1 MEIQLTEKQ
10 ELAFEA
16 MKKGKNVFL
25 TGPAGSGKSFVLKNF
40 IEWYKQEK
48 ETESK
53 KIYITSTTGLSA
65 SLIEGTTI
73 HSYSGI
79 GTGQKDIND
88 IYKNIIKFSNSYK
101 KRWLETG
108 VLIIDEISMME
119 ANIFDKLEILAKKI
133 RKSDE
138 PFGGIQVILS
148 GDFLQLPPVKSTTF
162 CFEAISWDIVIDK
175 VFYFDK
181 IIRQSDENLQ
191 EVLNNI
197 RVGIVNDRVKALL
210 NSCLNKKLE
219 HPSGIIPTH
228 LFSKRDVVINYN
240 TVELQKLID
249 EGRETHAYTA
259 EYIFPEKKKLTD
271 EGKEFLINLINTNR
285 AIDDTLTFSVNT
297 QVMLITNKINGLS
310 AEEASD
316 MKSTIFNG
324 SRGIITGFEIGA
336 YGKKYPIVNFLSGKT
351 LTIRPH
357 TFEYQS
363 DKNTIGKVQIP
374 LILAW
379 AITMHKAQGMSID
392 FLKTDIGKDIFEY
405 GQVYV
410 VLSRIRNIDGLSL
423 LNIDYSKIKAH
434 SKILNFY
441 NSLESS

>member
-1 MEIQLTEKQ
+1 MDINIQLTEKQ
-10 ELAFEA
+10 ELALEA

-25 TGPAGSGKSFVLKNF
+25 TGPGGSGKSFLLKFF
-40 IEWYKQEK
+40 IEWYKQNK
-48 ETESK
+48 ETETK
-53 KIYITSTTGLSA
+53 KIYVTSTTGLSA

-79 GTGQKDIND
+79 GTGEKDIND
-88 IYKNIIKFSNSYK
+88 IYKNIIKFSNSSK

-119 ANIFDKLEILAKKI
+119 ASIFDKLEILSKKI
-133 RKSDE
+133 RKCDD

-181 IIRQSDENLQ
+181 IIRQHDEQLQ

-197 RVGIVNDRVKALL
+197 RIGIVDDKVKALL
-210 NSCLNKKLE
+210 NSCLDKKLE

-228 LFSKRDVVINYN
+228 LFSKRDVVLNYN
-240 TVELQKLID
+240 TKELNKLID
-249 EGRETHAYTA
+249 KGSETYTYSA
-259 EYIFPEKKKLTD
+259 EYIFPEKKKIT
-271 EGKEFLINLINTNR
+271 EEAKEFLINLINTNR
-285 AIDDTLTFSVNT
+285 AIDDTLTLSVGA
-297 QVMLITNKINGLS
+297 QVMLITNKLS
-310 AEEASD
+310 GITQEEASC

-324 SRGIITGFEIGA
+324 SRGIVTGFEISA
-336 YGKKYPIVNFLSGKT
+336 YGKKYPIVHFLSGDT
-351 LTIRPH
+351 LTIKPH
-357 TFEYQS
+357 TFEYES
-363 DKNTIGKVQIP
+363 DKQTIGKAQIP

-379 AITMHKAQGMSID
+379 AITIHKAQGMSLD

-405 GQVYV
+405 AQVYV

-423 LNIDYSKIKAH
+423 LNIDFSKIKAH
-434 SKILNFY
+434 AKIISYYSDL
-441 NSLESS
+441 

>member
-1 MEIQLTEKQ
+1 MDTDIQLTEKQ
-10 ELAFEA
+10 ELALEA

-25 TGPAGSGKSFVLKNF
+25 TGPGGSGKSFLLKFF
-40 IEWYKQEK
+40 IEWYKQNK

-79 GTGQKDIND
+79 GTGQKDISE
-88 IYKNIIKFSNSYK
+88 IYKNIINFPNGCK
-101 KRWLETG
+101 KRWSETG
-108 VLIIDEISMME
+108 ILIIDEISMME
-119 ANIFDKLEILAKKI
+119 SSIFDKLEILAKKI
-133 RKSDE
+133 RKNNE
-138 PFGGIQVILS
+138 RFGGIQVILS

-162 CFEAISWDIVIDK
+162 SFEAISWDIVIDK

-181 IIRQSDENLQ
+181 IIRQNDERLQ

-197 RVGIVNDRVKALL
+197 RIGIVDDNVKALL

-228 LFSKRDVVINYN
+228 LFSKRDIVLNYN
-240 TVELQKLID
+240 MRELQKLID
-249 EGRETHAYTA
+249 KGSESHIYTA
-259 EYIFPEKKKLTD
+259 EYMFPEKKKLTD
-271 EGKEFLINLINTNR
+271 KTKEFLMNLINTNR
-285 AIDDTLTFSVNT
+285 AIDDSITLTIGA
-297 QVMLITNKINGLS
+297 QVMLISNQLYGLNQKLS
-310 AEEASD
+310 CVRN
-316 MKSTIFNG
+316 TIFNG
-324 SRGIITGFEIGA
+324 SRGIVIGFETGE
-336 YGKKYPIVNFLSGKT
+336 YGKKYPIVHFLSGEI
-351 LTIRPH
+351 LTIMPH
-357 TFEYQS
+357 PFEYEYNNQ
-363 DKNTIGKVQIP
+363 TIKKIQIP

-379 AITMHKAQGMSID
+379 AITIHKAQGMSLD

-410 VLSRIRNIDGLSL
+410 VLSRIRNIEGLSL

-434 SKILNFY
+434 PKIISY
-441 NSLESS
+441 YSDLE

>member
-1 MEIQLTEKQ
+1 MNIQLTEKQ
-10 ELAFEA
+10 ELALES
-16 MKKGKNVFL
+16 MKRGKNVFL
-25 TGPAGSGKSFVLKNF
+25 TGPGGSGKSFLLKYF
-40 IEWYKQEK
+40 IEWYKENK
-48 ETESK
+48 EMETK

-65 SLIEGTTI
+65 SLIEGCTI

-88 IYKNIIKFSNSYK
+88 IYKNIIKFSNSSK

-119 ANIFDKLEILAKKI
+119 ASIFDKLEILAKKI
-133 RKSDE
+133 RKCDE

-162 CFEAISWDIVIDK
+162 CFEAISWDIVVDK

-181 IIRQSDENLQ
+181 IIRQTDEVLQ

-197 RVGIVNDRVKALL
+197 RIGIVDDNVKTLL

-228 LFSKRDVVINYN
+228 LFSKRDVVLNYN
-240 TVELQKLID
+240 TKELQKLID
-249 EGRETHAYTA
+249 EGAETHTYTA
-259 EYIFPEKKKLTD
+259 EYNFPDKKKLTEETKD
-271 EGKEFLINLINTNR
+271 FLINLINTNR
-285 AIDDTLTFSVNT
+285 AIDDTLTLSVGS
-297 QVMLITNKINGLS
+297 QVMLITNKLS
-310 AEEASD
+310 GITPDEASC
-316 MKSTIFNG
+316 MKNTIFNG
-324 SRGIITGFEIGA
+324 SRGIVIGFETGT

-351 LTIRPH
+351 LTITPN

-363 DKNTIGKVQIP
+363 DKQTIGKTQIP

-379 AITMHKAQGMSID
+379 AITIHKAQGMSLD

-405 GQVYV
+405 AQVYV

-434 SKILNFY
+434 AKIISY
-441 NSLESS
+441 YSDLE